1 MDKVE
6 RIVFELKIL
15 NRFKTNLKSRPFFT
29 GFGMMELNPFS
40 KLGVNVN
47 VDILENILLIIQC
60 KNLLF

>member
-15 NRFKTNLKSRPFFT
+15 NRFKTYLKSRPFLT

-47 VDILENILLIIQC
+47 VDI
-60 KNLLF
+60 F